1 MQQRLPDWID
11 PVSLIRQGRIL
22 EGRIPLERFARLA
35 EHLYDTS
42 GEIAVELHFGRF
54 ETGVEGMVGHI
65 EGELRLTCQRCLEA
79 LKMPVRLDVNL
90 GLVESEALIDR
101 LPEGFEPLLLTEDR
115 LHLIDLVEDELLL
128 AIPDFPKHEEQDCHI
143 NLPSDAD
150 EAADAE
156 SKDNPFAVLNE
167 LKKQ

>member
-1 MQQRLPDWID
+1 M
-11 PVSLIRQGRIL
+11 
-22 EGRIPLERFARLA
+22 ERFSRLA

-42 GEIAVELHFGRF
+42 GEVAVELHFGHF
-54 ETGVEGMVGHI
+54 EAGVEGMVGHI
-65 EGELRLTCQRCLEA
+65 EGKLRLTCQRCLEA
-79 LKMPVRLDVNL
+79 LTMPVKLDVNL

-115 LHLIDLVEDELLL
+115 LHLIELIEDELLL
-128 AIPDFPKHEEQDCHI
+128 AIPDFPRHDAQDCRI
-143 NLPSDAD
+143 KTSASGAT
-150 EAADAE
+150 ETTEAE